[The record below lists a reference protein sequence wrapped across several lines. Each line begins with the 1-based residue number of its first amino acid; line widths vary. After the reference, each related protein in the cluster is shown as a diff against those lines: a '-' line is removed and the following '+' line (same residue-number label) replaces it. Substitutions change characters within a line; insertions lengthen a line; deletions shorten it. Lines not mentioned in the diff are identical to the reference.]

1 MGKLHSRQNPLEVLI
16 KNIACQLRSDKQ
28 GVKYL
33 KKSRTKFQEKSRKN
47 QKLKSQKNKKP
58 IKTKSDI
65 TEKTKKNK
73 NKTKSPTNFSEY
85 FTPRGLI
92 SFHLFVRED
101 IT

>member
-1 MGKLHSRQNPLEVLI
+1 MGKLRSRQNPLEVLI

-58 IKTKSDI
+58 IKNKI
-65 TEKTKKNK
+65 RHYRKNK
-73 NKTKSPTNFSEY
+73 KEKRIKIKQNHQQTFLNTLPL
-85 FTPRGLI
+85 G
-92 SFHLFVRED
+92 D
-101 IT
+101 